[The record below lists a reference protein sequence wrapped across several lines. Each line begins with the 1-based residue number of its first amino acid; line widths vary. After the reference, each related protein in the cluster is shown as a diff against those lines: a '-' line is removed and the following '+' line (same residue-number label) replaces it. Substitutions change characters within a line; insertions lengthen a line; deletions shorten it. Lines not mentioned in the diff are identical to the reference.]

1 MRFSSW
7 LDTAT
12 PVASAQPSKT
22 PSCQQT
28 KPSNPDQL
36 RSPRGATAGSGHP
49 RHSPAF
55 PGEIRPRRRERR
67 RTQATTAAPSSP
79 VMGKDRS
86 PARGP
91 RTRCDPRAGGWGCHG
106 DCAGPVP
113 DELAMA
119 TPAPYPPQRPPP
131 QTPPRS
137 PGRGGGRAL
146 STSREAEPDGEAPGT
161 ETGGTSSTGAPRSN
175 APPHWLAAGH
185 VTSSGAHAHRGAPV
199 P

>member
-28 KPSNPDQL
+28 KPSKPDQL

-55 PGEIRPRRRERR
+55 PAEIRPRRRERR

-91 RTRCDPRAGGWGCHG
+91 RTRCDPRAGGRGCHG

-131 QTPPRS
+131 NSTPLTWE
-137 PGRGGGRAL
+137 GRRTRPQHIPGGG
-146 STSREAEPDGEAPGT
+146 
-161 ETGGTSSTGAPRSN
+161 TGRRS
-175 APPHWLAAGH
+175 AGH
-185 VTSSGAHAHRGAPV
+185 GNRRHFLNRGTAQ
-199 P
+199 